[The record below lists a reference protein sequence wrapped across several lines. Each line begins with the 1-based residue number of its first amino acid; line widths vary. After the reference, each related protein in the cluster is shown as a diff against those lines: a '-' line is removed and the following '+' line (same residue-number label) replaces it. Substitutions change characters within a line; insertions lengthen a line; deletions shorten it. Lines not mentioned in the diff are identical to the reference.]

1 MVVKKPLRFCANKH
15 GVGVGLRCLPSN
27 LVELRVHSGIV
38 LEEKSRCRFVEQSKR
53 SLDKFVHPG
62 DILTTPNDLCIVRSK
77 LIGRD
82 GRCVFGCEILE
93 SSDKAVEWPDFSP
106 IQPMHPSGGFS
117 EACKYLTKAV
127 PENAVN
133 FLISPEC
140 ALKILGVMQTR
151 LKALEAEVRRKGIQL
166 DADIVSET
174 DPIESQRDADHSK
187 QGMSPNVKQKDW
199 KLNVQKENEYIE
211 LKEIVPEFGT
221 EEIGADSN
229 SEDEYDDASEALDG
243 PATEDSKRNRGA
255 VENASP
261 EARPFRP
268 GKVVQKPIDGFV
280 ITLNPDT
287 LKEDTINSK
296 VKDVAEESVGIKMG
310 IFEAAPYMA
319 NAHVRTGT
327 TQSIMDLRESGAV
340 GSKTSA
346 FESKK
351 NSVVSSRRE
360 SVDVLKGQELVK
372 KFELVP
378 NKVKPN
384 SRFSIDGVRELG
396 IVGDAI
402 AGHELLEKKHTRLPT
417 TESIKGLSGR
427 DYVSNLTNIFEN
439 NNS

>member
-1 MVVKKPLRFCANKH
+1 MVVKKPLRFCATKH

-27 LVELRVHSGIV
+27 LVELRVNSGFV

-53 SLDKFVHPG
+53 SLDKFVHAG

-77 LIGRD
+77 CMGKD

-93 SSDKAVEWPDFSP
+93 SSDKAVQWSDFSP
-106 IQPMHPSGGFS
+106 VQPMHPSGGFFDGS
-117 EACKYLTKAV
+117 KSLTKAV
-127 PENAVN
+127 PEHAVN

-166 DADIVSET
+166 VADIVNET
-174 DPIESQRDADHSK
+174 NPLESQTDIDRSK
-187 QGMSPNVKQKDW
+187 QGMSPNVKQKDE
-199 KLNVQKENEYIE
+199 KLSSQKEPEYIE
-211 LKEIVPEFGT
+211 LKEMPESGIDET
-221 EEIGADSN
+221 GADN
-229 SEDEYDDASEALDG
+229 SEDEYDDAPEALGG
-243 PATEDSKRNRGA
+243 PATEPSKIIPGA
-255 VENASP
+255 MENTSP

-287 LKEDTINSK
+287 LKQNTINSK
-296 VKDVAEESVGIKMG
+296 VQDVAEESVGIKRG
-310 IFEAAPYMA
+310 IFEAAPYIA
-319 NAHVRTGT
+319 KAHVRTGT

-340 GSKTSA
+340 GSKTSE

-351 NSVVSSRRE
+351 NVAVSSRRE
-360 SVDVLKGQELVK
+360 SVDVLKGKEFVK

-402 AGHELLEKKHTRLPT
+402 AGHELLEKKHSRLPT
-417 TESIKGLSGR
+417 TESIKELSGR

-439 NNS
+439 NNG